1 MPVDRNVRVLPGVL
15 TYIQEHGPERVHQT
29 QKPLDLMPQIIQI
42 CEPGGVIL
50 DPFAGSGTTLLA
62 AALEGYDAV
71 VIELSGSYYAAALE
85 RLEKAGRD
93 YDGVT
98 DGEVEAQKGA

>member
-1 MPVDRNVRVLPGVL
+1 MAWASNGPMPVDRNVRVLPGVL

-29 QKPLDLMPQIIQI
+29 QKPLDLMRQIVQI

-71 VIELSGSYYAAALE
+71 GFELSDAYYREANE
-85 RLEKAGRD
+85 RLLSGNPILP
-93 YDGVT
+93 YIT
-98 DGEVEAQKGA
+98 